1 MQRGVKAHSTCRSQE
16 EQVKWEYLLLPPGSL
31 KIKQLLIHST
41 ENVTYKPTV
50 PTQLLSFLPI
60 SQSLYT
66 YILELKRNKTK
77 HNNLLG
83 KVSWFSAFEHPCMR
97 KWDAKASSSAA
108 GAPLT
113 TSWPTLLFWATNK
126 TGKGVYLAGRRGNL
140 KFSWLHHFANCLLR
154 TLQITTLLWRHFS
167 SPVIMLT
174 CMGTLFETPHE
185 IEVQFSCGGKWS
197 TPGTQPVRWTYS
209 ASLFQPPSPLSRAI
223 PLLHFLRGAAVP
235 PLWPPHIPTRKG

>member
-83 KVSWFSAFEHPCMR
+83 KVS
-97 KWDAKASSSAA
+97 
-108 GAPLT
+108 
-113 TSWPTLLFWATNK
+113 
-126 TGKGVYLAGRRGNL
+126 
-140 KFSWLHHFANCLLR
+140 
-154 TLQITTLLWRHFS
+154 
-167 SPVIMLT
+167 
-174 CMGTLFETPHE
+174 
-185 IEVQFSCGGKWS
+185 
-197 TPGTQPVRWTYS
+197 
-209 ASLFQPPSPLSRAI
+209 
-223 PLLHFLRGAAVP
+223 
-235 PLWPPHIPTRKG
+235 